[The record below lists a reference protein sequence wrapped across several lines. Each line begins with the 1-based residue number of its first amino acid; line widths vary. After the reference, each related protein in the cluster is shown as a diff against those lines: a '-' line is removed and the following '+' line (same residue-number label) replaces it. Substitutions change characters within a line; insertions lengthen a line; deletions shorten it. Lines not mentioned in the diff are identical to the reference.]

1 MAGLEELNV
10 FWQCSTALEIGRRQ
24 RCNFTDRRQWQERR
38 EAEHSNPTDYA
49 VHCHLP
55 KCGSREFM
63 KSRSFPVL

>member
-38 EAEHSNPTDYA
+38 EAEHSNPQTTLFIVICLSVA
-49 VHCHLP
+49 P
-55 KCGSREFM
+55 EIS
-63 KSRSFPVL
+63 